1 MSSTGRS
8 SARRPDTRERRRAP
22 RRLRLASGSLVA
34 LVSLLAPPAPAAPI
48 LSDGFE
54 PAAPSAWSSAA
65 GWSCPDGDAPVP
77 GNALAEA
84 AGDPGCPPGMVA
96 VESFCIDRFEASL
109 AEILPGP
116 ALTPWS
122 SYLAPGATPT
132 RALSAAMATP
142 QGYLDQVTA
151 ASACAA
157 SGKRLCTDAEWLRA
171 CRGPSAWTYPWGN
184 DPAPGTCNDTRA
196 THPLVEYYGTTDA
209 WIWNHTDQ
217 PCLNQLPASL
227 DRAGERSS
235 CVTVEG
241 VFDMVG
247 NLLEWTSDPSG
258 TLRGGS
264 YVESSINGL
273 GCLYVTT
280 AHSVAY
286 ADFLT
291 GFRCCADLGARRA
304 R

>member
-1 MSSTGRS
+1 VG
-8 SARRPDTRERRRAP
+8 AG
-22 RRLRLASGSLVA
+22 LLA
-34 LVSLLAPPAPAAPI
+34 LVPLLATPIAAAPI
-48 LSDGFE
+48 FSDGFE

-77 GNALAEA
+77 GNSLVEA
-84 AGDPGCPPGMVA
+84 AGDPGCPLGMAA
-96 VESFCIDRFEASL
+96 VDFFCIDRYESSL

-122 SYLAPGATPT
+122 SYVAPGATPT
-132 RALSAAMATP
+132 RALSVALATP

-247 NLLEWTSDPSG
+247 NLLEWTSDPAG

-264 YVESSINGL
+264 YVESTINGL

-280 AHSVAY
+280 AHNVYHS
-286 ADFLT
+286 DFLT
-291 GFRCCADLGARRA
+291 GFRCCADL
-304 R
+304 